1 MQILTTNAT
10 SCQSKLWRS
19 AMAIVAL
26 STTEYMVSSITNCFQ
41 DVGTY
46 KTVNALAAWSSGIVY
61 ACHRRRLDLH
71 LTAEI

>member
-1 MQILTTNAT
+1 
-10 SCQSKLWRS
+10 
-19 AMAIVAL
+19 MAIVAL

-46 KTVNALAAWSSGIVY
+46 KTVDALAAWSSGIVS

-71 LTAEI
+71 LTVEIEPRQGIGWWIYNNNALDT